1 VHRSI
6 RRLLL
11 RSRLALTALFFCA
24 APMLTHAADKP
35 LPVPRFVSLR
45 ADEVNLR
52 TGPGER
58 YPIDWVLTRKG
69 LPVEI
74 VEEFEAWRKVRDFQ
88 GTEGWVHQRMVTG
101 TRNVVVTGDVRTL
114 RADPD
119 AMAPAVARAEPGV
132 IAHLLDCRDT
142 WCRVELQG
150 MKGWLKRG
158 EVWGVYPTEAVP

>member
-1 VHRSI
+1 VHYLI

-11 RSRLALTALFFCA
+11 RLRLVLAALFCA
-24 APMLTHAADKP
+24 APLLAVAAEKA

-74 VEEFEAWRKVRDFQ
+74 VEEFEGWRKIRDAQ

-101 TRNVVVTGDVRTL
+101 ARNVVVTGEVRTL

-119 AMAPAVARAEPGV
+119 VAAPAVARAEPGV

-142 WCRVELQG
+142 WCRVDLQG
-150 MKGWLKRG
+150 MKGWLKRS
-158 EVWGVYPTEAVP
+158 EIWGVYPTEAVP